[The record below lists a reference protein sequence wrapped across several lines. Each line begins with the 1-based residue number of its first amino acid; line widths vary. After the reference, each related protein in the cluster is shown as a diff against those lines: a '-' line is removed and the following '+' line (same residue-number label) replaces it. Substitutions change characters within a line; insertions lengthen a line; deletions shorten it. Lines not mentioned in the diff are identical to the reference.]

1 MSYELS
7 PTVPEKR
14 PSPLVPVLRWIAVLP
29 AAVGAWIGIQ
39 LLIILANAMVTPR
52 WSDWWLQLINSAA
65 SSYAFVFAGAATA
78 PKHNFIVGIVV
89 AILYGIF
96 MVVIITAGFFIK
108 TSDPLWWLIL
118 SGVISLVA
126 AIAAVA
132 KLREEY

>member
-14 PSPLVPVLRWIAVLP
+14 RSALVPVLRWVAVLP
-29 AAVGAWIGIQ
+29 AALGAWIGIQ

-65 SSYAFVFAGAATA
+65 SSYAFVYAGSATA

-108 TSDPLWWLIL
+108 TSDPLWWLVL

-126 AIAAVA
+126 AIAAVV

>member
-14 PSPLVPVLRWIAVLP
+14 PSALVPVLRWVAVLP
-29 AAVGAWIGIQ
+29 AALGAWIAIQ

-65 SSYAFVFAGAATA
+65 SSYAFVYAGAATA

-96 MVVIITAGFFIK
+96 MVVIITAGFFVK
-108 TSDPLWWLIL
+108 TSDPLWWLVL

-126 AIAAVA
+126 TIAAVV